1 MRMILSNK
9 IQWVAAGLMTATISA
24 ALVGCGMQI
33 ASSGAPG
40 SVAALQPNV
49 TGTVFGGQQPIS
61 GSTIQL
67 YTVGTSGVGSTSTP
81 LIAGTVTTGADGSF
95 SLYNTFNCNSATQV
109 YIVATGGNAGAGTNS
124 AISLMAAIGP
134 CTSIDSS
141 THIHIDELTTVA
153 AAYALAPFITDYQ
166 NIGANGVN
174 PTGLANAFAAAQF
187 LVSTSTGGIA
197 TPPTGFTLPVK
208 SLNTLG
214 NVLAACVNSNGPSST
229 MCSQLLSA
237 TSATETIGAALS
249 IARSPG
255 SASSTALYSLSSTVP
270 PYGPAFTS
278 QPNDFT
284 LAVKYSGAELNGP
297 YGIALDANGSAWVTN
312 VAGASV
318 VKLPAL
324 ASTFATSTYSAGGL
338 LGPRGISLDKTGN
351 VWIANTGGDNIVEL
365 SGIGTVLSGTGF
377 SGGGISGPVSIGN
390 DSAGNAWVANF
401 FGNSIT
407 ELSASGTTSGAS
419 LITGTSSLNQPT
431 AIAIDPTGA
440 VFVAN
445 AGTGSVCSFSNA
457 AVLQSCLSDST
468 LFGATSV
475 AVSKTGSVALAGST
489 TGATVA
495 GAFTLASNTGTVNP
509 LSPVTGGGIALPQ
522 AVTFDG
528 AGTAWFANTA
538 SISAFS
544 GTSPATGT
552 QGLGSVSSPNGIA
565 VDPSGSVWTANTGDN
580 SVAVFIGL
588 ATPVKTPLAANV
600 GP

>member
-1 MRMILSNK
+1 
-9 IQWVAAGLMTATISA
+9 
-24 ALVGCGMQI
+24 
-33 ASSGAPG
+33 
-40 SVAALQPNV
+40 
-49 TGTVFGGQQPIS
+49 
-61 GSTIQL
+61 
-67 YTVGTSGVGSTSTP
+67 
-81 LIAGTVTTGADGSF
+81 VTTGADGSF

-419 LITGTSSLNQPT
+419 LITGTS
-431 AIAIDPTGA
+431 
-440 VFVAN
+440 
-445 AGTGSVCSFSNA
+445 VCSFSNA